1 MQRRAAKI
9 YLFFFRLFHIIH
21 RVFDNYLMYF
31 QNKAYMEA
39 IKFSELPTGDRMPL
53 ADEDGVP
60 IIANQENRLLTW
72 GRLKKQL
79 AEQTHTDEV
88 KPNDTKVP
96 TSSAVENR
104 IAATED
110 DFNDKLTPITAKL
123 GTHDT
128 AIETATATANTAKT
142 TAESASATAS
152 EAKTTA
158 EGAASSIGAV
168 SQRVGAIETKIEN
181 GEFDA
186 PEVDLSP
193 IAERLSAVETVA
205 TTAQTTA
212 DTAKA
217 AAIVENL
224 SAHKLVYAKG
234 TGENADVFTLDSAT
248 EDLANA
254 TLASLVTRYNANF
267 QSLAT
272 YIENHPAGLD
282 EVITISKGI
291 SLNDNLL
298 DEDGN
303 YIGLTSLGETS
314 HYSLL
319 ENCPFTL
326 EIAINRLFYNQKI
339 MFKIIEY
346 QLKEL
351 AVRKNDVDTVVKNI
365 NSVFA
370 QVMN

>member
-9 YLFFFRLFHIIH
+9 YLFFLRLFHIIH
-21 RVFDNYLMYF
+21 CVFDNYLMYF

-60 IIANQENRLLTW
+60 IIASQENRLLTW

-79 AEQTHTDEV
+79 AEQTHTDTV
-88 KPNDTKVP
+88 KPSDTKVP

-123 GTHDT
+123 DTHDT

-193 IAERLSAVETVA
+193 ITERLSAVETSA
-205 TTAQTTA
+205 NSANTTAETA
-212 DTAKA
+212 QARA
-217 AAIVENL
+217 NAAI
-224 SAHKLVYAKG
+224 SAATAQDFALWQLTQLAQPSADELVTKEILEKPNTGFSESLVYF
-234 TGENADVFTLDSAT
+234 NNNFSALT
-248 EDLANA
+248 SLINKLHSDTSDLKD
-254 TLASLVTRYNANF
+254 RF
-267 QSLAT
+267 
-272 YIENHPAGLD
+272 YITK
-282 EVITISKGI
+282 ITTTT
-291 SLNDNLL
+291 
-298 DEDGN
+298 DEDGTEN
-303 YIGLTSLGETS
+303 TTSVTMPLDQYVQE
-314 HYSLL
+314 Y
-319 ENCPFTL
+319 ENRIETL
-326 EIAINRLFYNQKI
+326 EAEMTAWTSDIKLLIG
-339 MFKIIEY
+339 
-346 QLKEL
+346 QLADNL
-351 AVRKNDVDTVVKNI
+351 QGL
-365 NSVFA
+365 NS
-370 QVMN
+370 